1 MLFEPVDDDIVA
13 RILVEDGEGPP
24 ETVVQIVV
32 EQSLDPAERLRQCQA
47 VFIWEIILASA
58 E

>member
-47 VFIWEIILASA
+47 VFIW
-58 E
+58 